1 MTSKVVLVSDSLP
14 LLLEDGS
21 SLDWPDA
28 TYKTDMTVG
37 VGHAIVRHHLSGASS
52 LRRMVES
59 GMAAWGVEFRCP
71 QTLMARTVTSSEDRH
86 KVEWK
91 TDDVYGEL
99 FLVPGLLTLRTVLL
113 DSSELSPIW
122 QGVPLEVPPG
132 WWLAKGDALRANTL
146 LESLLKFNR
155 AEDLKPGRMEVVPD
169 ESSGRLHFA
178 VRMAPDVFDAVP
190 NDRTLQVAALV
201 GACGLFPRVFG
212 RRGGVEGS
220 QDDDPTDEEPLAQE
234 LRARMEEAQPGVVLW
249 NDPNGYDPAL
259 AATLL
264 EPFRFPM
271 AEVPSDDE

>member
-1 MTSKVVLVSDSLP
+1 MTSKAALVSDSLP

-21 SLDWPDA
+21 RLDWPEA
-28 TYKTDMTVG
+28 AYRTNVTVG
-37 VGHAIVRHHLSGASS
+37 VGQAIVRHHLSGAPS

-59 GMAAWGVEFRCP
+59 GMAAWGVELRCP
-71 QTLMARTVTSSEDRH
+71 QTLMARTITSSEDRH

-99 FLVPGLLTLRTVLL
+99 FLVPGVLTLRTVLL

-169 ESSGRLHFA
+169 QSSGRLHFA
-178 VRMAPDVFDAVP
+178 VRMAPDVFEAVP
-190 NDRTLQVAALV
+190 SDRTLQVAALV

-212 RRGGVEGS
+212 RASGDQEG
-220 QDDDPTDEEPLAQE
+220 QDDDLIDEEPLAQE

-249 NDPNGYDPAL
+249 EDPNSYDPAL

-264 EPFRFPM
+264 EPFRFPL
-271 AEVPSDDE
+271 AEVPDDDE